1 MRVLITGG
9 AGFLGSALANYL
21 ARQGKH
27 VRVIDDLSAG
37 DPSGLDD
44 RVLFTRGDVRDI
56 PKLWT
61 LLRDIDVVYH
71 LAARVFVPE
80 SILYPVEYN
89 AVNTGGTVSLM
100 TAIRD
105 AGVGRVVMASSAT
118 IYGEQLHQPIQES
131 APPNPPNPYAVSKL
145 AAEHYVRA
153 IGGLYDIETVIL
165 RIFNAYGPG
174 QAVPPSHPPVI
185 PKFVKQVL
193 SGGSVVIWG
202 DGHQTRDFIYVDD
215 VVRALAAAGEASV
228 ADGTIINVGCGH
240 ETSINQLARKIGE
253 AVGQEVRPLHNETKS
268 GGIRRSVADITRARQ
283 LLGWEPQVELEEGL
297 RRLIAHF
304 SGQRSAASPQRLT
317 LTAEI

>member
-21 ARQGKH
+21 AQQGVH

-37 DPSGLDD
+37 DPSVLDE

-71 LAARVFVPE
+71 LAARVSVPE
-80 SILYPVEYN
+80 SILYPVDYN

-100 TAIRD
+100 TAMRD

-118 IYGEQLHQPIQES
+118 IYGEQTEQPIRET

-153 IGGLYDIETVIL
+153 IGRLYNIETVIL

-174 QAVPPSHPPVI
+174 QAVPPSHAPVI

-202 DGHQTRDFIYVDD
+202 DGQQTRDFIYVDD

-228 ADGTIINVGCGH
+228 ADGTIINVGCGR
-240 ETSINQLARKIGE
+240 ETSIKELARLIGE
-253 AVGQEVRPLHNETKS
+253 VAGKEVRPLYNETKS
-268 GGIRRSVADITRARQ
+268 GGIRRSVADITRAHE
-283 LLGWEPQVELEEGL
+283 LLGWQPQVRLEEGL
-297 RRLIAHF
+297 RRLITHF
-304 SGQRSAASPQRLT
+304 QARMERVA
-317 LTAEI
+317 

>member
-9 AGFLGSALANYL
+9 AGFLGAALANYL
-21 ARQGKH
+21 AERGVH

-37 DPSGLDD
+37 DPTALDE

-61 LLRDIDVVYH
+61 LLRDVDVVYH
-71 LAARVFVPE
+71 LAARVSVPE

-100 TAIRD
+100 TAMRD

-118 IYGEQLHQPIQES
+118 IYGEQAEQPIRET

-153 IGGLYDIETVIL
+153 IGGLYNIETVIL

-174 QAVPPSHPPVI
+174 QAVPPSHAPVI

-202 DGHQTRDFIYVDD
+202 DGEQTRDFIYVDD
-215 VVRALAAAGEASV
+215 VVRVLAAAGEASV
-228 ADGTIINVGCGH
+228 ADGTIINVGCGR
-240 ETSINQLARKIGE
+240 ETSINELARLIGKVTGKE
-253 AVGQEVRPLHNETKS
+253 IRPLYNEAKS
-268 GGIRRSVADITRARQ
+268 GGIRRSVADITRARR
-283 LLGWEPQVELEEGL
+283 LLGWEPQIDLEEGL
-297 RRLIAHF
+297 RRLVAHF
-304 SGQRSAASPQRLT
+304 EAKMARVA
-317 LTAEI
+317 

>member
-1 MRVLITGG
+1 MRILITGG
-9 AGFLGSALANYL
+9 AGFLGAALANYL
-21 ARQGKH
+21 ARRGEH

-37 DPSGLDD
+37 DPTALDE

-61 LLRDIDVVYH
+61 LLRDVDVVYH
-71 LAARVFVPE
+71 LAARVSVPE

-100 TAIRD
+100 TAMRD

-118 IYGEQLHQPIQES
+118 IYGEQAEQPIRET
-131 APPNPPNPYAVSKL
+131 APPYPPNPYAVSKL

-174 QAVPPSHPPVI
+174 QAVPPSHAPVI

-202 DGHQTRDFIYVDD
+202 DGEQTRDFIYVDD

-228 ADGTIINVGCGH
+228 ADGTIINVGCGR
-240 ETSINQLARKIGE
+240 ETSINELARLIGK
-253 AVGQEVRPLHNETKS
+253 VTGKEVRPLYNETKS
-268 GGIRRSVADITRARQ
+268 GGIRRSVADITRARR
-283 LLGWEPQVELEEGL
+283 LLGWEPQIDLEEGL
-297 RRLIAHF
+297 RRLVAHF
-304 SGQRSAASPQRLT
+304 EAKMARVA
-317 LTAEI
+317 